1 MSLGQAL
8 RQLRKQKGLT
18 LAEMADRTESYVG
31 NLSRIERNVAKP
43 SLDLLYRIAEALG
56 FTMADIFSVSEASD
70 SQRDPKQV
78 ALNTIFISLLE
89 QDRELLL
96 GFANLLL
103 ERSQQT
109 LANIQVDAKPLPVA
123 HERHPERSQTPSS
136 EEQNGSTD

>member
-18 LAEMADRTESYVG
+18 LAELADRTDSYVG

-56 FTMADIFSVSEASD
+56 FTMADIFSISETSQT
-70 SQRDPKQV
+70 QRDPKQV

-96 GFANLLL
+96 GFARLLQ
-103 ERSQQT
+103 ERSKT
-109 LANIQVDAKPLPVA
+109 VSDITVDAKPLPVA
-123 HERHPERSQTPSS
+123 HEGHSERSQNSFS
-136 EEQNGSTD
+136 DEHNGSDD

>member
-18 LAEMADRTESYVG
+18 LAELADRTDSYVG
-31 NLSRIERNVAKP
+31 NLSRIERNVARP

-56 FTMADIFSVSEASD
+56 FTMADIFSISEASQT
-70 SQRDPKQV
+70 QRDPKQV

-96 GFANLLL
+96 GFARLLQ
-103 ERSQQT
+103 ERSQT
-109 LANIQVDAKPLPVA
+109 VSDITVDAKPLPVA
-123 HERHPERSQTPSS
+123 HEPQPDAENCNNFDDGSS
-136 EEQNGSTD
+136 SAH